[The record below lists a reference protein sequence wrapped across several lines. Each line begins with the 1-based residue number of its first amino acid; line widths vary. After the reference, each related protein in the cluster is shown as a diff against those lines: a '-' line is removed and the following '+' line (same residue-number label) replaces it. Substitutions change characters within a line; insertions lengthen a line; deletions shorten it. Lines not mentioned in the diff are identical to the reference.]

1 MYQRSGGVKKI
12 DENNVLLKLQ
22 QQQELVRQGEAAWLL
37 ERLRE
42 SSNARVTSVKS
53 QQEDLLTYLV

>member
-42 SSNARVTSVKS
+42 S
-53 QQEDLLTYLV
+53 